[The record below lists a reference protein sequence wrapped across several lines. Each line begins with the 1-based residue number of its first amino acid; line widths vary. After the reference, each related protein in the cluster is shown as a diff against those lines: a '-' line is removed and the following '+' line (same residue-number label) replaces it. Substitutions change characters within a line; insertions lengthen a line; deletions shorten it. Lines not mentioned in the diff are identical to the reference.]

1 MSIWCNYTRAIVRQI
16 PATLASAALRRE
28 QPSSPIDLAKARSQH
43 DHYVEVLRGLVSQ
56 LVVLPADDSYPDCV
70 FVEDP
75 AVVCGNRAVVCNIG
89 HESRRG
95 EVSAIRDVL
104 RDFGLTIADMT
115 VDGSDDAKMDG
126 GDVLFTGHEFFVGMS
141 ERTSQKGADFLAAAF
156 PEYCVHTAVVR
167 DALHLKSLVSMA
179 GPELMTIADC
189 PAGQHLWQQMSKTA
203 TKQYQVVW
211 IPDQAAANCVYVNGT
226 LIYRSSEEFPD
237 SVKILQG
244 LASHGIEVNNEE
256 LAKADG
262 ALTCG
267 SLLIS

>member
-141 ERTSQKGADFLAAAF
+141 ERTSQVL
-156 PEYCVHTAVVR
+156 YTALTTENVGDR
-167 DALHLKSLVSMA
+167 SPQTSWLSFFASLVASI
-179 GPELMTIADC
+179 LFLD
-189 PAGQHLWQQMSKTA
+189 STA
-203 TKQYQVVW
+203 
-211 IPDQAAANCVYVNGT
+211 
-226 LIYRSSEEFPD
+226 
-237 SVKILQG
+237 
-244 LASHGIEVNNEE
+244 
-256 LAKADG
+256 
-262 ALTCG
+262 
-267 SLLIS
+267 SL